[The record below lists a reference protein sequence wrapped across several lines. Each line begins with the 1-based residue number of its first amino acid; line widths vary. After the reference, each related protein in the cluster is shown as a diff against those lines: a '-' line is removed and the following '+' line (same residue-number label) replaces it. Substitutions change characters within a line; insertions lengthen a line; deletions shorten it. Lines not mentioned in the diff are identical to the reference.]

1 MINNVVLVGRIT
13 RDPELRYTPNNIA
26 TVSFSIAVDR
36 GVQSQSGE
44 RQADFINCVA
54 WRQSAE
60 FMSKYIKKG
69 YMIGVTGRIQTR
81 QYQSQDGQTRYV
93 TEVVCDSVQ
102 NLQPRDNT
110 QMTQGQPNY
119 NQQPN
124 QYQQPSYNQYQGQ
137 KQNQQDTFNVSD
149 VSEDDLPF

>member
-13 RDPELRYTPNNIA
+13 KDPELKYTSSNIA
-26 TVSFSIAVDR
+26 NVQFTIACN
-36 GVQSQSGE
+36 
-44 RQADFINCVA
+44 RQYVNQQTGDYDADFINCVA

-81 QYQSQDGQTRYV
+81 SYQAQDGSTRYV
-93 TEVVCDSVQ
+93 TEVVCDSVN
-102 NLQPRDNT
+102 NLQPRSENQQQPGFNQFQEQRQFSKPS
-110 QMTQGQPNY
+110 QMTQP
-119 NQQPN
+119 
-124 QYQQPSYNQYQGQ
+124 
-137 KQNQQDTFNVSD
+137 DTFNVSD